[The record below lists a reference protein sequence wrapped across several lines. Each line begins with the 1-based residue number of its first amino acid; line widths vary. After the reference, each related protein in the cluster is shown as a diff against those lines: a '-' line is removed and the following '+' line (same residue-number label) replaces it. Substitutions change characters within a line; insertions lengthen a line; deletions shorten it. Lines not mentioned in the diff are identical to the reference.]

1 MTIIR
6 WQQRPALSN
15 LMDNLFDRDFMT
27 GFERNCGCVPA
38 TNILEKAGEYEIQL
52 AVPGMKKEDFSMEVE
67 NNVLTVRYEK
77 KVEEN
82 TPAEDETFLRREYRL
97 DDFTRSFTIPK
108 HTDTEHI
115 RARYEGGMLYIAV
128 PRLDPQKDKLSK
140 RIEIA

>member
-15 LMDNLFDRDFMT
+15 LMDNFFDREFMT

-38 TNILEKAGEYEIQL
+38 TNILEKAEQYEIQL

-67 NNVLTVRYEK
+67 NNLLTVRYEK
-77 KVEEN
+77 KAEEN
-82 TPAEDETFLRREYRL
+82 SAAEENFLRREYKL

-108 HTDTEHI
+108 HTDPEHI
-115 RARYEGGMLYIAV
+115 HARYEEGMLYITV
-128 PRLDPQKDKLSK
+128 PRLDPKKDKLSK